1 MLFAPPQRIATTIFA
16 RLPDHLRR
24 PRRSEWA
31 DANRGGHHVD
41 CFLEGPSFDRQGN
54 LWVTDIPNG
63 RILRVSPAG
72 EFALVAEYDGE
83 PNGLKIA
90 RDGRIAIADYKNG
103 LLTLDPASGAIAPLM
118 SRRHSE
124 RFRGPNDLVF
134 ASNGDLYFTDQGQS
148 GLHDPSGRVYRL
160 TAAGRLECLVDRVPS
175 PNGIAL
181 SPDERILYV
190 AVTRANAV
198 WRLPLMADGSPSKVG
213 CFLQLSGGT
222 GPDGIAVLAS
232 GGLAV
237 CHVGLGAVWLFGPT
251 GEPEW
256 RVDSCAGPG
265 TTNLAFG
272 GADRRTLYITE
283 SETGQI
289 LRAEIP
295 VAGLPLYSHA

>member
-1 MLFAPPQRIATTIFA
+1 MLFAPPQRIPSTVFA
-16 RLPDHLRR
+16 RVPDRLRR
-24 PRRSEWA
+24 PRRTDWA
-31 DANRGGHHVD
+31 DANRGGHAVD
-41 CFLEGPSFDRQGN
+41 CFLEGPSFDRAGN
-54 LWVTDIPNG
+54 LWLTDIPNG
-63 RILRVSPAG
+63 RILRLSPEG
-72 EFALVAEYDGE
+72 EFTLVAEYDGE

-90 RDGRIAIADYKNG
+90 RDGRIFLADYKNG
-103 LLTLDPASGAIAPLM
+103 ILTLDPASGRVEPVLP
-118 SRRHSE
+118 RRHSE

-134 ASNGDLYFTDQGQS
+134 AANGDLYFTDQGQS

-160 TAAGRLECLVDRVPS
+160 TAAGRLECLIDRVPS

-181 SPDERILYV
+181 SPDERTLYV

-198 WRLPLMADGSPSKVG
+198 WRAPLMADGFPSKVG
-213 CFLQLSGGT
+213 TFLQLSGGT

-237 CHVGLGAVWLFGPT
+237 CHVGLGAVWLFGAT

-256 RVDSCAGPG
+256 RVDTCAGPG

-272 GADRRTLYITE
+272 GPDRRTLYVTE
-283 SETGQI
+283 SETGQV
-289 LRAEIP
+289 LKADLP